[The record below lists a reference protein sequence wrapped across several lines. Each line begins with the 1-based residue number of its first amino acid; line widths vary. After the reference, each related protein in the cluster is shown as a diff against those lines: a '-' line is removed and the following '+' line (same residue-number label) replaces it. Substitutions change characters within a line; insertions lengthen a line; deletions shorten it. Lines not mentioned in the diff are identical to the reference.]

1 MSLTQAQRS
10 SIIQTAM
17 RAQAA
22 WVPMSQIQAAARQAT
37 SQASGG
43 GWAAPRVTPPTPTQT
58 WATISGW
65 GGGTPT
71 PPTPPAPPKIT
82 PPTPPAN
89 LWPTGTWTAGQKQ
102 TQTWGSPTGGNVFNA
117 APDVL
122 TLWTTPQITQEWNSF
137 RVWSQLFST
146 QEAAQ
151 RAQARLASAPTV
163 TDSVGTVF
171 WPWAPSRNVSAPPAP
186 QPQPES
192 PTPPKFW
199 ELETPATDYSFQENL
214 RSMQE
219 QMNIQSESLARQSAE
234 IEKLRQEKNNTVQEW
249 ANIIQSRF
257 ANVNTSNEQIM
268 DRMRQYEDLA
278 KNLFDQ
284 TASQQAYANAM
295 QMAEQGLITNEQ
307 VAQMANLSMADY
319 KRNVDLQKSTLE
331 ADIQKEYM
339 NIIREKQQAIDA
351 IYQDQ
356 SINADK
362 RLQYETAITNAYN
375 NILNN
380 VYNQFQDIQNRFA
393 QTNIGIASPFAAIEA
408 GQQQEIAWFNIQNI
422 IRDMDIQRATMSPQ
436 DKYSFLINGA
446 ERAWID
452 TNAVLEIIRQQY
464 NRADFTKR
472 DPVQHLIDVLGQAA
486 RMGRRWAGWVGWAG
500 WGWNPG
506 NININL
512 PETETQ
518 TQTWTETLGIG
529 WSPITM
535 PQVPQTNLLW
545 SNVGNSWFI
554 PSNNAN
560 YGAGSVAWFNF

>member
-1 MSLTQAQRS
+1 
-10 SIIQTAM
+10 
-17 RAQAA
+17 
-22 WVPMSQIQAAARQAT
+22 
-37 SQASGG
+37 
-43 GWAAPRVTPPTPTQT
+43 
-58 WATISGW
+58 
-65 GGGTPT
+65 
-71 PPTPPAPPKIT
+71 
-82 PPTPPAN
+82 
-89 LWPTGTWTAGQKQ
+89 
-102 TQTWGSPTGGNVFNA
+102 
-117 APDVL
+117 
-122 TLWTTPQITQEWNSF
+122 
-137 RVWSQLFST
+137 
-146 QEAAQ
+146 
-151 RAQARLASAPTV
+151 
-163 TDSVGTVF
+163 
-171 WPWAPSRNVSAPPAP
+171 
-186 QPQPES
+186 
-192 PTPPKFW
+192 
-199 ELETPATDYSFQENL
+199 
-214 RSMQE
+214 MQE

-408 GQQQEIAWFNIQNI
+408 GQQQEIA
-422 IRDMDIQRATMSPQ
+422 
-436 DKYSFLINGA
+436 
-446 ERAWID
+446 
-452 TNAVLEIIRQQY
+452 
-464 NRADFTKR
+464 
-472 DPVQHLIDVLGQAA
+472 
-486 RMGRRWAGWVGWAG
+486 
-500 WGWNPG
+500 
-506 NININL
+506 
-512 PETETQ
+512 
-518 TQTWTETLGIG
+518 
-529 WSPITM
+529 
-535 PQVPQTNLLW
+535 
-545 SNVGNSWFI
+545 
-554 PSNNAN
+554 
-560 YGAGSVAWFNF
+560 